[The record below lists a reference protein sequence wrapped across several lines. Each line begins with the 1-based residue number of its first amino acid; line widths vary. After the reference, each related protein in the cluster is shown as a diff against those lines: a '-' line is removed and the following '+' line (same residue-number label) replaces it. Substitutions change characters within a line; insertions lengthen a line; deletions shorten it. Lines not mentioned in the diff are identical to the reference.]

1 MGSTG
6 KVISPWYKIPRQIKQ
21 RYKNSSQNRAKH
33 SGANACKYSTQNNL
47 FCLGTTS
54 HYKNHRQQNAR
65 GLGKDK
71 TVTLQI

>member
-1 MGSTG
+1 VQ
-6 KVISPWYKIPRQIKQ
+6 KHFA
-21 RYKNSSQNRAKH
+21 KNSSAKIDRQK
-33 SGANACKYSTQNNL
+33 SLGANACKYSTQNNL

-54 HYKNHRQQNAR
+54 HYKNHRQQNGR